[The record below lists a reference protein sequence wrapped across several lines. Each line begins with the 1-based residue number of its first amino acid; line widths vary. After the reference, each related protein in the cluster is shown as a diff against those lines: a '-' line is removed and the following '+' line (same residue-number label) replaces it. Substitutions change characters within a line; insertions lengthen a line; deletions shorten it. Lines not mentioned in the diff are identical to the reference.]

1 MKWSSFKYLVKQGW
15 HNMVANRLMTLASMG
30 VLTACLFITGIAAL
44 LSFNVNSFVDY
55 LGSKNEVVFFLSD
68 TVTADQVSAL
78 AAQIKGTANVASSEY
93 ISKAQAVE
101 EMKGSLG
108 ENSDLLDS
116 FSGEGNPSNPLPAS
130 FRVSVADPAGMDG
143 TVSAIK
149 ALGGDMFYKV
159 EAPSEL
165 GNAMVSLRRVANLVG
180 WGLVAVLGIVSV
192 VVINNTIKL
201 TVFARRKEINI
212 MKFVGATNAF
222 IRLPFFVEG
231 MTVGALSGVV
241 ATLLVG
247 GGYYGLD
254 RGISQSD
261 SFSVLLNEFSSC
273 MLPFKTVILPL
284 AVGFVAFGMLIGSTG
299 CATSIR
305 RHLKV

>member
-130 FRVSVADPAGMDG
+130 FRVSVADPAGMEG

-247 GGYYGLD
+247 GGYYALD

-284 AVGFVAFGMLIGSTG
+284 AAGFMAFGMLIGSTG

-305 RHLKV
+305 KHLKV